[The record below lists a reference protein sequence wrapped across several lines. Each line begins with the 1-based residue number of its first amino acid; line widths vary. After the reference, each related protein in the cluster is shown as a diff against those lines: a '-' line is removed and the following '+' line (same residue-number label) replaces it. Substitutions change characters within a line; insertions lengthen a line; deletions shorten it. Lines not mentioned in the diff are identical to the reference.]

1 MGYILDLEAFRRQR
15 ASQTEDAEFDRH
27 MEQAEQALLPAATTA
42 WERVARASARVFDPD
57 DSARTVEQ
65 ALRRFRKADAQVAL
79 LAFARM
85 VADADPEGLEDL
97 RHRFLEAFVIAHHE
111 GIR

>member
-15 ASQTEDAEFDRH
+15 TSQAEDAEFDAQ
-27 MEQAEQALLPAATTA
+27 MEQAERTLLPAATTA
-42 WERVARASARVFDPD
+42 WERVARASSRAFDPD

-65 ALRRFRKADAQVAL
+65 ALRRFRKADAQVVL

-85 VADADPEGLEDL
+85 VVPAS
-97 RHRFLEAFVIAHHE
+97 RN
-111 GIR
+111 